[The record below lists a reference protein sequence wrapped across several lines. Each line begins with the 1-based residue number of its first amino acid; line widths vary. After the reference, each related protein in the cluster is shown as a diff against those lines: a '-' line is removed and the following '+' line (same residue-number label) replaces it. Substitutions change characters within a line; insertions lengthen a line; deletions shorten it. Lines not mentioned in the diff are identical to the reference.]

1 MALPRFFDRVTHSI
15 ISAAGPVDCASIAA
29 HLQDKVVRVVA
40 PDWITDVEGH
50 SEGFLVACNLLAR
63 TYPALVVDAPEP
75 IREAAIDTILAINPA
90 CDLVGNDVQPNAT
103 LTWGI
108 GPVSASE
115 VCASAAGWNTFL
127 DEAVPAAP
135 SACSSLA
142 AMASAALGVREIFR
156 AVLGDLTGDSRS
168 GGTAIGWNLIT
179 LREPEAG
186 VPPLVRGVDFGD
198 IVLVGC
204 GAIGQAFVAAMRA
217 ANSRGRLVAI
227 DPEDIELSN
236 LQRYVL
242 TTNGDVGEAKTSL
255 VARAFLGT
263 EIEVVQE
270 RRTWSL
276 DGEQSPVC
284 LVCALD
290 TVADRIGC
298 QGSLPRTIYNAYTGD
313 QDLGWTRHERFGE
326 DACLACIYWPSQREA
341 SWTEQVARSLGME
354 GDGKRIALYKIS
366 RITIGEPLP
375 PAILVSN
382 GVAAEL
388 AAKWGQN
395 SLVDDLAT
403 IFDLSDHVK
412 LEWSGKDIDAVYSEG
427 LCGGRL
433 VEVLDRGKND
443 LLLVPLAHESVLAGV
458 MLAASV
464 LAAHHPDLRDVR
476 HPDTKGAVRLNGNPG
491 LPYTSAPARLDQCIC
506 SDPAF
511 TSHYHELWP

>member
-29 HLQDKVVRVVA
+29 HLQDKSVRIVA
-40 PDWITDVEGH
+40 PDWIADVEGH
-50 SEGFLVACNLLAR
+50 REGFLVACNLLAR
-63 TYPALVVDAPEP
+63 TYPALIVDAAEP
-75 IREAAIDTILAINPA
+75 IRKIAIETILAINPA
-90 CDLVGNDVQPNAT
+90 CDLLGSDVRPDAT
-103 LTWGI
+103 LTWGA

-115 VCASAAGWNTFL
+115 VCVSAVGWNVLL
-127 DEAVPAAP
+127 DDAVPAAP
-135 SACSSLA
+135 GACSSLA

-156 AVLGDLTGDSRS
+156 TVLGDLTGDSRS
-168 GGTAIGWNLIT
+168 GGTALGWNLIT
-179 LREPEAG
+179 LREPEDG
-186 VPPLVRGVDFGD
+186 IPPLVRGVGFGELM
-198 IVLVGC
+198 LVGC
-204 GAIGQAFVAAMRA
+204 GAIGQSFVAAMGA
-217 ANSRGRLVAI
+217 SNSRGRLVAI
-227 DPEDIELSN
+227 DPEDVELSN

-255 VARAFLGT
+255 VARAFQGT

-270 RRTWSL
+270 RRAWSL
-276 DGEQSPVC
+276 DDDQSPAC

-290 TVADRIGC
+290 TVTDRIGC
-298 QGSLPRTIYNAYTGD
+298 QGSLPKTIYNAYTGD

-326 DACLACIYWPSQREA
+326 EACLACIYWPSQREA
-341 SWTEQVARSLGME
+341 SWTDQVARSLGME
-354 GDGKRIALYKIS
+354 GDGKRIALYKVS

-375 PAILVSN
+375 PAILGSN
-382 GVAAEL
+382 GVEAEL

-395 SLVDDLAT
+395 SLVDDLAA
-403 IFDLSDHVK
+403 IFDLSEQVK
-412 LEWSGKDIDAVYSEG
+412 SEWSGKDIDAVYSEG

-433 VEVLDRGKND
+433 VAVLERGKNE

-464 LAAHHPDLRDVR
+464 LAAFHPELRDVR

-511 TSHYHELWP
+511 RGHYHELWP